1 MILNIAPDSSAGGV
15 TPDEEAIDRLPAA
28 RRSTR
33 EELFRR
39 LLRGREY
46 LERNYCGQ
54 ADLTATA
61 RAACLSP
68 FHFLRLFK
76 SAFGRTPHQYLTELR
91 LRIAQT
97 RLAETSEPVG
107 AIGLGLG
114 FENVNSFGRLFRRHL
129 GLTPQDFRRR
139 AVAA

>member
-1 MILNIAPDSSAGGV
+1 MIHCTLPESSAGGAS
-15 TPDEEAIDRLPAA
+15 TEDAAIDRLPAA
-28 RRSTR
+28 RRTTR

-39 LLRGREY
+39 LQRGREY
-46 LERNYCGQ
+46 LERNFSGT

-76 SAFGRTPHQYLTELR
+76 IAFGRTPHQYLTDLR
-91 LRIAQT
+91 LQAAQR
-97 RLAETSEPVG
+97 RLVESSEPVG
-107 AIGLGLG
+107 SIGLSLG

-129 GLTPQDFRRR
+129 GVTPMDFRRK
-139 AVAA
+139 VAA